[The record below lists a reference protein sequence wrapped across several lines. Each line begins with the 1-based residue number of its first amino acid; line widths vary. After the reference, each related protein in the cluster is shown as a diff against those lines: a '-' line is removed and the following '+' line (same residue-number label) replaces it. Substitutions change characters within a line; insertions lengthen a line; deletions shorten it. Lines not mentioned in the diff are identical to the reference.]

1 MALVKE
7 YFELTEKYK
16 KDYGE
21 NTILLMMVGSFFEVY
36 GTLNKT
42 TQQILG
48 SSLTEFC
55 RICELNMAEKNS
67 FVGMDSV
74 VLAGFK
80 DFMIEKYVRKLQEA
94 GYTAVVYV
102 QVVQPAGNI
111 TRECSAIFS
120 PGTFFQTETTSLNN
134 NVMCVWIQSVNP
146 NFLFK
151 SKQVVVGIANVNI
164 FTGETSI
171 FQYKEPFVLNPTTFD
186 ELERFVSIYNPS
198 ESIIVSNLTQEE
210 VDAII
215 GFSNISSKTIHKVFL
230 AAVSSSDAKDFSNL
244 QKAAINCEKQVYQKE
259 VLQKFYIKRFYDM
272 DVFMQNFYDNDIA
285 TQAFCF
291 LLDFVYKH
299 SPSLV
304 NKVKE
309 PVFENCSDRLVL
321 ANHTLKQLN
330 MIENTGYHDYTGKYS
345 SVSKMLN
352 ECLTAMGKRLFSHH
366 LLNPTTNIDFL
377 QKEYDMTSY
386 LLDNMSNFDN
396 QLKISLSQIK
406 DLSKWGRQIILLK
419 ISPKTFCIMKSNL
432 LIVKSLFQLF
442 DKNEAVAN
450 YLKDLPN
457 LKDLEMFCDRLII
470 YIEKRLV
477 EEVAIEVETQFE
489 INFFKKGFNEEL
501 DVKSAELKDA
511 EDQLEAIRFYLNSF
525 LSNKAGEDMIK
536 IHETEKNTFNLLATS
551 RRCKMLEEALP
562 ADKRTVRI
570 DYRSNNEPKSVN
582 IVLGKG
588 VFEYVKQG
596 ASNNFIQNNV
606 IGMLCRKICELKQQM
621 KALVASAFAQFVSN
635 FNSDYLDGI
644 SDYVAHIDV
653 MFTKASLAKKY
664 HYCRPVIDN
673 TSSTSTK
680 SFVSFKGL
688 RHCLIEHLQQNEIYV
703 TNDMDLGFNSVD
715 GVLLYGTNAV
725 GKTSF
730 IRAIGI
736 AVIMAQAGLFV
747 PCSSF
752 IYKPY
757 KYIFSRII
765 GNDNIFKG
773 LSTFAVEMSELR
785 TILRLANE
793 NSLVLGDELCSG
805 TENTS
810 AISIFV
816 AGISFLFQRK
826 CSFIFATHLHEV
838 VGFDEISSLKTVVYK
853 HMAVTYDKEKDL
865 LIYDRKLREGAGNNM
880 YGLEVCKSLGLPEDF
895 LELAY
900 GIRMKYNPETAS
912 ILHRKSSH
920 FNARKIVNMCENCG
934 EEMGT
939 EVHHLEHQS
948 SANEDGFIQTEDGSI
963 FHKNNAANLLTVC
976 EKCHRSF
983 HDSGTAKKN
992 SKHGNADGESIGSW
1006 RGRLRKAKT
1015 SQGHKIVFSESPD
1028 I

>member
-7 YFELTEKYK
+7 YFELTAKYK
-16 KDYGE
+16 RDYGE

-42 TQQILG
+42 TQQISG

-55 RICELNMAEKNS
+55 RICELNMAEKNA

-80 DFMIEKYVRKLQEA
+80 DAMVEKYVRKLQEA

-102 QVVQPAGNI
+102 QVVQPSGTI

-120 PGTFFQTETTSLNN
+120 PGTFFQTESTLLNN
-134 NVMCVWIQSVNP
+134 NVMCVWIQTIAP

-151 SKQVVVGIANVNI
+151 TKQIVVGIANINI

-171 FQYKEPFVLNPTTFD
+171 FQYKEPFLLNPTTFD

-198 ESIIVSNLTQEE
+198 ESIIISNLTNED
-210 VDAII
+210 VDVII

-230 AAVSSSDAKDFSNL
+230 TDVSSSNL
-244 QKAAINCEKQVYQKE
+244 HKAALNCEKQIYQKE
-259 VLQKFYIKRFYDM
+259 VLQKFYVKHFYDI

-291 LLDFVYKH
+291 LLDFVFKH

-330 MIENTGYHDYTGKYS
+330 MIENSGYHDYTGKFS

-352 ECLTAMGKRLFSHH
+352 ECFTAMGKRLFSHH
-366 LLNPTTNIDFL
+366 LLNPTTNVDFL
-377 QKEYDMTSY
+377 KKEYDMTSY
-386 LLDNMSNFDN
+386 MLDNMATFEAI
-396 QLKISLSQIK
+396 LKNILSQIK
-406 DLSKWGRQIILLK
+406 DLSKWGRQIILHK
-419 ISPKTFCIMKSNL
+419 ISPKTFCIIKSNL
-432 LIVKSLFQLF
+432 LLVKNLFQLF
-442 DKNEAVAN
+442 DKNEAVSV
-450 YLKDLPN
+450 YLKDLPQIHE
-457 LKDLEMFCDRLII
+457 LEMFCDNLII
-470 YIEKRLV
+470 YIEKRIV
-477 EEVAIEVETQFE
+477 EEVAIEVESQME
-489 INFFKKGFNEEL
+489 INFFKKGFNDEL

-525 LSNKAGEDMIK
+525 LSTKAGEDMIK
-536 IHETEKNTFNLLATS
+536 IHETEKNTFNLLATG
-551 RRCKMLEEALP
+551 RRCKMLEDALP
-562 ADKRTVRI
+562 TERRTVRI

-596 ASNNFIQNNV
+596 ASNNFIQNNI
-606 IGMLCRKICELKQQM
+606 IGMLCRKICDLKQQM
-621 KALVASAFAQFVSN
+621 KALVASAYAQFVSN
-635 FNSDYLDGI
+635 FNSDYLDNI
-644 SDYVAHIDV
+644 SDYVAHIDL
-653 MFTKASLAKKY
+653 MFTKACLAKKF
-664 HYCRPVIDN
+664 HYCRPTIDN
-673 TSSTSTK
+673 ASSTK

-703 TNDMDLGFNSVD
+703 TNDLDLGFNSVD

-752 IYKPY
+752 TFKPY

-785 TILRLANE
+785 TILRLADE

-838 VGFDEISSLKTVVYK
+838 VGFEEISSLKTVVYK
-853 HMAVTYDKEKDL
+853 HMAVTYDKERDL

-895 LELAY
+895 LEMAY

-912 ILHRKSSH
+912 ILHRKPSH

-948 SANEDGFIQTEDGSI
+948 SANEDGFIKNEDGSI

-983 HDSGTAKKN
+983 HDKASTGTAKKKGN
-992 SKHGNADGESIGSW
+992 VVGDTVCSSKV
-1006 RGRLRKAKT
+1006 RLRRAKT
-1015 SQGHKIVFSESPD
+1015 SQGHKIVFSESRD
-1028 I
+1028 F

>member
-42 TQQILG
+42 TQQISG

-55 RICELNMAEKNS
+55 RICELNMAEKNT

-80 DFMIEKYVRKLQEA
+80 DFMVEKYVRKLQEA
-94 GYTAVVYV
+94 GYTVVVYV
-102 QVVQPAGNI
+102 QVVKSGSI

-120 PGTFFQTETTSLNN
+120 PGTFFQTESTSLNN
-134 NVMCVWIQSVNP
+134 NVMCVWIQSLNP

-171 FQYKEPFVLNPTTFD
+171 FQYKEPFILNPTTFD
-186 ELERFVSIYNPS
+186 ELERFNSIYNPS
-198 ESIIVSNLTQEE
+198 ETIIISNLSADE
-210 VDAII
+210 VDVII

-230 AAVSSSDAKDFSNL
+230 SSSDAKDLSNL

-259 VLQKFYIKRFYDM
+259 VLQKFYIKRFYDI
-272 DVFMQNFYDNDIA
+272 DVFLQNFYDNDIA

-291 LLDFVYKH
+291 LLDFVFKH

-330 MIENTGYHDYTGKYS
+330 MIENTGYHDYTGKFS

-366 LLNPTTNIDFL
+366 LLNPTTNISFL

-386 LLDNMSNFDN
+386 MLDNMSTFETS
-396 QLKISLSQIK
+396 LKNTLCQIK

-432 LIVKSLFQLF
+432 LLVKSLFQLF
-442 DKNEAVAN
+442 QKNEAVSS
-450 YLKDLPN
+450 YLKDLPHIH
-457 LKDLEMFCDRLII
+457 DLEMFCDGLIL
-470 YIEKRLV
+470 YVEKRLV
-477 EEVAIEVETQFE
+477 EEVAMDVETQFE
-489 INFFKKGFNEEL
+489 INFFRKGFNEEL
-501 DVKSAELKDA
+501 DIKSAELKDA

-525 LSNKAGEDMIK
+525 LSTKAGEDMIK

-551 RRCKMLEEALP
+551 RRCKMLEDALP
-562 ADKRTVRI
+562 TDKRTVRI

-582 IVLGKG
+582 IVLGKS
-588 VFEYVKQG
+588 VFEYVKHG

-606 IGMLCRKICELKQQM
+606 IGMLCRKICELKQQI

-635 FNSDYLDGI
+635 FNSDYLDSI

-664 HYCRPVIDN
+664 HYCRPMIE
-673 TSSTSTK
+673 TTSTK

-752 IYKPY
+752 VYKPY

-785 TILRLANE
+785 TILRLADE

-816 AGISFLFQRK
+816 AGITFLFQRK

-838 VGFDEISSLKTVVYK
+838 VGFEEISSLKTVVYK
-853 HMAVTYDKEKDL
+853 HMAVTYDKERDL

-895 LELAY
+895 LEMAY
-900 GIRMKYNPETAS
+900 SIRMKYNPDTAS
-912 ILHRKSSH
+912 ILHRKPSH

-948 SANEDGFIQTEDGSI
+948 SANEDGFIKTEDGSI
-963 FHKNNAANLLTVC
+963 FHKNNAANLMTVC

-983 HDSGTAKKN
+983 HNSGTAKK
-992 SKHGNADGESIGSW
+992 KGKLGNADGESLK
-1006 RGRLRKAKT
+1006 GRLRKAKT
-1015 SQGHKIVFSESPD
+1015 SQGHQIVLLE
-1028 I
+1028 